1 MWLAVSGFM
10 VMGLVSGLSL
20 ANHSD
25 SESFLVV
32 HALFSQDRCQREG
45 FWEVVGHVVSP
56 FDLSRTLQVGGGLL
70 VPCSLPGLPVIKQL
84 MQIVTMVPG
93 QGGGF
98 QSVCF
103 P

>member
-1 MWLAVSGFM
+1 M
-10 VMGLVSGLSL
+10 VMGFVFVLSL
-20 ANHSD
+20 ADRSD

-32 HALFSQDRCQREG
+32 HASFSQDRCQLERLWDVAE
-45 FWEVVGHVVSP
+45 HVVSP

-70 VPCSLPGLPVIKQL
+70 VPCSLPGSLPPLFLTQL
-84 MQIVTMVPG
+84 MQMVTMVPG
-93 QGGGF
+93 QGGPF